1 MGAEAAIPGDERSVM
16 QTTLA
21 ACGLVALVL
30 ASSVLKAQDS
40 PAAAEVARLAG
51 TWELDTSGDPS
62 LQAERR
68 IITVSAASLQVEIVR
83 AEDARPPRLTYR
95 FDGQD
100 AVAEFGSGKAT
111 ARLVR
116 ERSAVVTET
125 VYEINNSPITVR
137 EILNLNADGTELT
150 VSTTLRVE
158 HGYQGPLPTG
168 ASKSPNVSNAVVV
181 FVRRQ

>member
-1 MGAEAAIPGDERSVM
+1 M
-16 QTTLA
+16 
-21 ACGLVALVL
+21 
-30 ASSVLKAQDS
+30 
-40 PAAAEVARLAG
+40 
-51 TWELDTSGDPS
+51 
-62 LQAERR
+62 
-68 IITVSAASLQVEIVR
+68 EIVR

-137 EILNLNADGTELT
+137 EILTVNADGTELT
-150 VSTTLRVE
+150 VNTTLRVE
-158 HGYQGPLPTG
+158 HGYQGPLPAG

-181 FVRRQ
+181 FVRRP